1 MLKRLKLF
9 GEAPLPP
16 WLRVLLPLLAVAI
29 CGSLLIF
36 VIFFTLNEWQ
46 WLAFLSGTL
55 MAALI
60 ALASRASRTEWRSLR
75 RSAQLTRIR
84 EKLAKETATRQHI
97 QEELDAAK
105 LRMALISRDLPAMLV
120 YVDSDRRYQYHNEA
134 FERWIGLPGHRI
146 AGHTMVEVL
155 GKKTYREI
163 EADVDKALSGAYVQ
177 TERMQIR
184 HGGAVFRF
192 SEIFIPRFGE
202 RGRVMGVF
210 QLVNDVT
217 RRGDVDAEPNAVSAA
232 TPGVPGSAPAGRVR
246 RGTATPEGLY
256 PNPTASAGSASLGT
270 RDVPALEQPGA
281 LVMQALVN
289 DRFTLFGQVILPLS
303 PQAAHHRMFEVLV
316 RLSEE
321 EESLVPPGAFLP
333 VLEHFGLMVDLDQLV
348 LRGLLKLLVQ
358 HYGASA
364 AVYPVCSVNVSRQ
377 TLEDRHF
384 PKYVKRGLG
393 QSGIPAQALCFE
405 FNEPELLSESSA
417 AQRFAQ
423 ALRQQGCQLAL
434 SRFAAADASFALLEK
449 LPVQFIKLDGT
460 LTRSLISD
468 PLTLAKV
475 KDTLRAA
482 RTLEA
487 RVVAEFVEARETLVK
502 LREIGVDYAQ
512 GFEISRPQP
521 LEQLL

>member
-1 MLKRLKLF
+1 MLKELKLL
-9 GEAPLPP
+9 GEVRMPP
-16 WLRVLLPLLAVAI
+16 WLRVLLPLLVVAV
-29 CGSLLIF
+29 CSGLLIF
-36 VIFFTLNEWQ
+36 VIFFTLSEWQ

-75 RSAQLTRIR
+75 RSVQLTRIR
-84 EKLAKETATRQHI
+84 EKLARETAARQRV
-97 QEELDAAK
+97 QEELDEAK

-120 YVDSDRRYQYHNEA
+120 YVDSDQCYRYHNEA
-134 FERWIGLPGHRI
+134 FERWTGLPGHRI

-155 GKKTYREI
+155 GKKAYQEI
-163 EADVDKALSGAYVQ
+163 EADVEKTLSGAYVQ
-177 TERMQIR
+177 AERMQTR
-184 HGGAVFRF
+184 NSGAVFRF
-192 SEIFIPRFGE
+192 SEIFIPRFGD
-202 RGRVMGVF
+202 RGRAVGFF
-210 QLVNDVT
+210 QLMNDVT
-217 RRGDVDAEPNAVSAA
+217 RRGDVDAEPNPAPAA
-232 TPGVPGSAPAGRVR
+232 TSGVPGSAPAGRVR
-246 RGTATPEGLY
+246 RGTAAPERLY
-256 PNPTASAGSASLGT
+256 PNLAAPPEGVSSGA
-270 RDVPALEQPGA
+270 RDMAALEHPGA

-303 PQAAHHRMFEVLV
+303 PQTAHRRMFEVLV

-321 EESLVPPGAFLP
+321 EESMVPPGAFLP

-348 LRGLLKLLVQ
+348 LRSLLKLLVQ

-364 AVYPVCSVNVSRQ
+364 AVYPVCSINVSRQ

-384 PKYVKRGLG
+384 PKYVKRSLG
-393 QSGIPAQALCFE
+393 KSGIPAQALCFE
-405 FNEPELLSESSA
+405 FNELELLSESST

-434 SRFAAADASFALLEK
+434 SRFAATDASFALIEK

-475 KDTLRAA
+475 KDTLQAA